1 MKYEVRQIL
10 EKSYAAASADIVIEA
25 GLVRYDR
32 PGHTRQVAQ
41 LPYCHEARFSAGFY
55 AYGTLLGRLD
65 EAAGLEMLE
74 AIAALQFTDPEHP
87 DYGGFL
93 WYREESVIQD
103 SNAAFF
109 ILMPLVAV
117 RLTSPGVFPAS
128 HLEIMQRMFRHA
140 AAWFSRECRSPEL
153 FYPNK
158 TMSDGAML
166 LAIAH
171 FLGEP
176 EYLRTATAYFKRW
189 EEYTVRRGWGWGEN
203 ISLVY
208 QGVMMNALSIAGSVL
223 REHDR
228 ELAGRLSVQMD
239 ALKQL
244 LIFHD
249 GEEFVPSIRSY
260 NFRGETPRQSL
271 LWTVAGVTGVGALAE
286 QTFSLNDL
294 AAVLLFAADLRPREN
309 TPAALPVPRI
319 REERIFD
326 ASRAYTWV
334 GQRTR
339 LGSINRFPVMPG
351 SYQHPAW
358 GLGWQSFPVSF
369 SVRGQQVSY
378 LRWYVDDSAAVR
390 THPAEEYRSAYLMPA
405 LFAEPL
411 YPEVETR
418 SAQQGN
424 ALVVVRSM
432 SRVHNRAAEI
442 ADEWVIHRYDGEVE
456 SVVNTAGGREWLVL
470 RYPDCAVAVTALSG
484 LDSKA
489 EAHAVLPVTVVREE
503 GRIRLRQVLYS
514 GRGTML
520 ALPRLEAG
528 WAVVCLD
535 EAAEPADIQR
545 LLDMVTIED
554 IVRDDR
560 EVPREPWARIRSI
573 KLTAGHQPPVQLT
586 VDPYA
591 P

>member
-1 MKYEVRQIL
+1 MNHEVRQIL
-10 EKSYAAASADIVIEA
+10 EKSYTAALADSVVEA

-32 PGHTRQVAQ
+32 PGHTRQAAQ
-41 LPYCHEARFSAGFY
+41 LAYCHEARFSAGYY

-117 RLTSPGVFPAS
+117 RLSSPGVFPAS
-128 HLEIMQRMFRHA
+128 HLESMQRMFRHA
-140 AAWFSRECRSPEL
+140 VAWFSRECRTPEL

-166 LAIAH
+166 LAVAH

-176 EYLRTATAYFKRW
+176 AYLQTATAYFKRW
-189 EEYTVRRGWGWGEN
+189 EEYTARRGWGWGEN

-208 QGVMMNALSIAGSVL
+208 QGVMMNALSIACSVL
-223 REHDR
+223 QEHDR
-228 ELAGRLSVQMD
+228 ELAGRLSMQMD
-239 ALKQL
+239 VLKQL
-244 LIFHD
+244 LLFHD

-260 NFRGETPRQSL
+260 NFRGETWRQSL
-271 LWTVAGVTGVGALAE
+271 LWTVAGVTGVSALAE

-294 AAVLLFAADLRPREN
+294 AGFLLFAEELQPREN

-326 ASRAYTWV
+326 ASRAYTWI
-334 GQRTR
+334 GQRIR

-351 SYQHPAW
+351 SYQHPTW

-369 SVRGQQVSY
+369 SVKDQQVSY

-418 SAQQGN
+418 SAQQAN
-424 ALVVVRSM
+424 TLVVVRSM
-432 SRVHNRAAEI
+432 TRLHNRAAEI

-456 SVVNTAGGREWLVL
+456 RVVNAAGDREWLVL
-470 RYPDCAVAVTALSG
+470 RYPGCAVAVTALKG
-484 LDSKA
+484 IA
-489 EAHAVLPVTVVREE
+489 AGAGARAPLPVTVVREE
-503 GRIRLRQVLYS
+503 GRIKLRQVLYAGS
-514 GRGTML
+514 GSML

-535 EAAEPADIQR
+535 EAAESADIQK
-545 LLDMVTIED
+545 LLDTVTVED
-554 IVRDDR
+554 TLRDDR
-560 EVPREPWARIRSI
+560 EVPREPWALVRSI
-573 KLTAGHQPPVQLT
+573 VLTAGHQPPVQLN